1 MNLKHALLAAV
12 FAASPAAGVATGAH
26 ANESAY
32 TDRDL
37 DACKTLSEEE
47 EGPSVTLQ
55 CAGYKDLSVT
65 FKEGDLR
72 QSQAYGPMSRAY
84 IDGAFETFGP
94 FNHTGAKIEW
104 RLGAGETP
112 PPATREETDCLATVA
127 SIRITTP
134 AVLVE
139 GAYGPFGVQ
148 LAGNTSKARAIASYQ
163 RVAARFASLLAGKPT
178 MILGSAVPGR
188 GRGRFYRVRLPAQSL
203 REATLACNRLRQAG
217 GACLVLR
224 N

>member
-55 CAGYKDLSVT
+55 CAGYKDLSVY

-72 QSQAYGPMSRAY
+72 QSQAYGPMSKTY

-104 RLGAGETP
+104 RLDAGGKPLAAIARWFVADPEQADDTDTRYGQVLVVSTI
-112 PPATREETDCLATVA
+112 ATTEKPTSCVVGYVDALENKDANTLARTVA
-127 SIRITTP
+127 DEEAAGFVCGKSEPQWHGKR
-134 AVLVE
+134 
-139 GAYGPFGVQ
+139 GK
-148 LAGNTSKARAIASYQ
+148 LAGDPMRYLPD
-163 RVAARFASLLAGKPT
+163 AA
-178 MILGSAVPGR
+178 
-188 GRGRFYRVRLPAQSL
+188 
-203 REATLACNRLRQAG
+203 E
-217 GACLVLR
+217 
-224 N
+224 